1 MNYKYA
7 HILYREEEFLT
18 PKRAT
23 FDHRTKTGFMTTWS
37 AEHSSELLEYKYWN
51 CLSACGLESSTRR
64 KISFERKHSDANLLY
79 FKYELE
85 VPEAL
90 EGYFDPTTLE
100 VISKR
105 LSVRETTEEV
115 YKMLKDYEQ
124 GSLRFNDQR
133 FSSWLA
139 GKVERLQISHSEKN
153 ELENSLIKYVETIV
167 GRVLWTVYNGDLPKM
182 GKDLSSMVYL
192 YTEMLDLTASK

>member
-1 MNYKYA
+1 MNFRYA
-7 HILYREEEFLT
+7 HILYRGDDFLT

-37 AEHSSELLEYKYWN
+37 IDHSAELLKYKYWN
-51 CLSACGLESSTRR
+51 CLSAYGLESAMRR
-64 KISFERKHSDANLLY
+64 KISFERKHSDSNLLY

-90 EGYFDPTTLE
+90 ESYFDQTTLE
-100 VISKR
+100 IISKN
-105 LSVRETTEEV
+105 LSIRETTEEV
-115 YKMLKDYEQ
+115 YKMLKEYQE
-124 GSLRFNDQR
+124 GSLSFNDQR

-139 GKVERLQISHSEKN
+139 MKTGELQLGDSEKR
-153 ELENSLIKYVETIV
+153 ELEKSLIKYVETIV

-182 GKDLSSMVYL
+182 GKDLSSIVYM
-192 YTEMLDLTASK
+192 YTEMLDLIGSK

>member
-1 MNYKYA
+1 MNYRYS
-7 HILYREEEFLT
+7 HSLYSGDDFLS

-37 AEHSSELLEYKYWN
+37 TEHSTDLLKHKYWS
-51 CLSACGLESSTRR
+51 CLSAYGLESATRR

-90 EGYFDPTTLE
+90 EGYFDPTILE
-100 VISKR
+100 VLSKN

-115 YKMLKDYEQ
+115 YKMLKDYEE
-124 GSLRFNDQR
+124 GTLRFNDQG

-139 GKVERLQISHSEKN
+139 GKVGGLLLSDGEKK

-167 GRVLWTVYNGDLPKM
+167 GRVLWTVYNGDLQRM

-192 YTEMLDLTASK
+192 YTEMLDLTGSK